1 MLDSYLPFS
10 KPTLSDAAIQ
20 EVIDCLKSGWLA
32 TGPRVK
38 KFEDMLKDY
47 LGAPH
52 APTFNSGTAGL
63 HSALLAMNLKPD
75 DEVIVPAMTFVAS
88 ANSVILAG
96 ARPVL
101 VDVDLHTYNT
111 SIEHIEKAITK
122 KTKVIMPVHF
132 AGLSVD
138 LDPIYD
144 LAKKHNIFVLEDAAH
159 AIGTEYKGKRIG
171 SFGDAQMFSFHPN
184 KNITTAEGGC
194 VTTRDDDLA
203 KGMSVYRFH
212 GIDRDAF
219 NRFSKEGSQH
229 YDVIAPGLKYNM
241 TDLQAAIGIHQLPEL
256 DRFIELRT
264 KQAHRY
270 LSAFGGGEEGQAQ
283 DLPLQMPLQPSTYE
297 NKHAWHLFTP
307 LINPEKAGM
316 TRDEFMNRLKTFNI
330 GTGFHYDALH
340 SFSLYR
346 NRYGYKKGDFPN
358 TEKIAE
364 RIVSLPLFPLLT
376 EEEQTAAINAIKK
389 VLNHD

>member
-1 MLDSYLPFS
+1 MLKSFLPFS
-10 KPTLSDAAIQ
+10 KPTLSDAAIS

-38 KFEDMLKDY
+38 KFEEMLKEY
-47 LGAPH
+47 FNAPF

-63 HSALLAMNLKPD
+63 HSALLAMNLNSD
-75 DEVIVPAMTFVAS
+75 DEVIVPAMTFASS

-111 SIEHIEKAITK
+111 SVEYIEKAITK

-144 LAKKHNIFVLEDAAH
+144 LAKKHHVHILEDAAH

-171 SFGDAQMFSFHPN
+171 SFGDTQMFSFHPN

-194 VTTRDDDLA
+194 VVTRNEVLA
-203 KGMSVYRFH
+203 KGMSIYRFH

-229 YDVIAPGLKYNM
+229 YDIIAPGLKYNM
-241 TDLQAAIGIHQLPEL
+241 TDIQAALGIHQLPEL
-256 DRFIELRT
+256 DRFIEVRT
-264 KQAHRY
+264 LQANRY
-270 LSAFGGGEEGQAQ
+270 LKAFADWQTL
-283 DLPLQMPLQPSTYE
+283 DLPLQPSYE

-307 LINPEKAGM
+307 LINPEKSGL
-316 TRDEFMNRLKTFNI
+316 TRDEFMNRMKTFNI

-340 SFSLYR
+340 LFSLYR
-346 NRYGYKKGDFPN
+346 DRYGYKKGDFPN
-358 TEKIAE
+358 AEKIAS

-376 EEEQTAAINAIKK
+376 EEEQMEVIEAMNK
-389 VLNHD
+389 VLNHA